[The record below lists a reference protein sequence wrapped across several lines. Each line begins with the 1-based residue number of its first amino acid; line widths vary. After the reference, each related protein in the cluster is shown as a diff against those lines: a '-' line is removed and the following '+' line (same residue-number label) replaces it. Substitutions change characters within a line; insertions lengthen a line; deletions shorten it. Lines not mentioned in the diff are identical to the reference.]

1 MTGVQT
7 CALPIWRNR
16 RGVIVS
22 AQFRESDG
30 ANPLRNSARLGQ
42 RYSYQEQVDDSGR
55 RAWRFVKFL
64 TPRDD
69 RDIDDPAAIERALQ
83 KIFRAVQL
91 SYLTSSLSCQ
101 LSVVSCQLP
110 VARRF
115 LLGNWE
121 LRTGSC

>member
-1 MTGVQT
+1 VVR
-7 CALPIWRNR
+7 RNR

-22 AQFRESDG
+22 AQLRESDG
-30 ANPLRNSARLGQ
+30 AKPVRNSAHLGQ

-64 TPRDD
+64 TPRDE

-91 SYLTSSLSCQ
+91 SCLSK
-101 LSVVSCQLP
+101 
-110 VARRF
+110 
-115 LLGNWE
+115 
-121 LRTGSC
+121 RT

>member
-1 MTGVQT
+1 M
-7 CALPIWRNR
+7 
-16 RGVIVS
+16 
-22 AQFRESDG
+22 
-30 ANPLRNSARLGQ
+30 GQ
-42 RYSYQEQVDDSGR
+42 RYSYQGQVDDGGH

-101 LSVVSCQLP
+101 LSVVSCQLS
-110 VARRF
+110 VASCAQVFTRKLGTENWF
-115 LLGNWE
+115 LLRN
-121 LRTGSC
+121 

>member
-1 MTGVQT
+1 V
-7 CALPIWRNR
+7 
-16 RGVIVS
+16 
-22 AQFRESDG
+22 
-30 ANPLRNSARLGQ
+30 GQ
-42 RYSYQEQVDDSGR
+42 RYSYQGQVDDGGH

-101 LSVVSCQLP
+101 LSVASCAQVFTRKLGTENW
-110 VARRF
+110 F
-115 LLGNWE
+115 LLRN
-121 LRTGSC
+121 